1 MVTSM
6 DNLREVESPCDDVR
20 KTIHPCPRHRP
31 RDESC
36 PDHRRNRACLQ
47 CAASASNVARQH
59 RMSACHRLAADK
71 DCELGGEIID
81 RDLPLT
87 QHDAL
92 TVQPRSDRW
101 QQAAGSRC
109 HSMER
114 GTACRTG
121 DSFGWSTWP

>member
-1 MVTSM
+1 
-6 DNLREVESPCDDVR
+6 
-20 KTIHPCPRHRP
+20 
-31 RDESC
+31 
-36 PDHRRNRACLQ
+36 

-92 TVQPRSDRW
+92 TAQPRSDRW

-121 DSFGWSTWP
+121 DSFGWSTWPTEMVAGIDRRCLRTRRAMAWRFVAHLALDFHAINSQQTLK